1 MDTELLH
8 LELRAAEGRTVAGV
22 IVKYGTIA
30 NIGSLAEKFER
41 GSLKIGEDL
50 ILNLQHDRGA
60 PLARTGGGLTVT
72 DDGDEVE
79 FVAEIAP
86 GPRGDQALAD
96 VKSGLL
102 TGASA
107 EFTVSDDEITGNL
120 RTIRSAELVGMA
132 LVDNPA
138 YEDSIIAMR
147 AAMVKVPKP
156 RLRYQ
161 I

>member
-72 DDGDEVE
+72 DDG
-79 FVAEIAP
+79 
-86 GPRGDQALAD
+86 GRGRVCRGNCPWAARRSALAD

-120 RTIRSAELVGMA
+120 RTIRC
-132 LVDNPA
+132 
-138 YEDSIIAMR
+138 
-147 AAMVKVPKP
+147 
-156 RLRYQ
+156 
-161 I
+161 